1 VAYRDRVLIEVAH
14 WLLFAL
20 RREVFG
26 FKTSLNGY
34 RLVLEALE
42 SIFTHN
48 CPATSKPP
56 SMMACA
62 FQGCIKRHVHVHVH
76 RGVQYV
82 HWVMHKCIMVKV
94 GGKIHTKYV
103 KSW

>member
-1 VAYRDRVLIEVAH
+1 MKIFASPPWDGRLCINIIFAYY
-14 WLLFAL
+14 AL
-20 RREVFG
+20 VNLQ
-26 FKTSLNGY
+26 T
-34 RLVLEALE
+34 
-42 SIFTHN
+42 
-48 CPATSKPP
+48 
-56 SMMACA
+56 
-62 FQGCIKRHVHVHVH
+62 

>member
-1 VAYRDRVLIEVAH
+1 MLHTITVTTNIGTLHKISATTNTGMLHKITVT
-14 WLLFAL
+14 LLQL
-20 RREVFG
+20 TQVD
-26 FKTSLNGY
+26 
-34 RLVLEALE
+34 
-42 SIFTHN
+42 SIDS
-48 CPATSKPP
+48 CRQAAT
-56 SMMACA
+56 
-62 FQGCIKRHVHVHVH
+62 